1 MKKSSVIII
10 AFFLLLYVAPL
21 CVRPMVFPDE
31 FRYAEI
37 AREMLTS
44 GDWVVPHLDGL
55 RYFEKPVLGHWLN
68 AIAIGMF
75 GENSFA
81 ARFFSALAAGAMA
94 LMVFVL
100 ARNYA
105 GTHLAGT
112 LAAAVLLTCV
122 EVFAV
127 CTFSVL
133 DGMFSAFMT
142 AAAGMFFMAY
152 MTDSAGKRAGLLALF
167 GVFCGLGFLTKGFL
181 AFAIMGVTIIAFL
194 LWQGRTHK
202 LLRAWWIPAATL
214 VSVIL
219 PWCVMINLREG
230 DFWRYFFWT
239 EHISRFLSPQSGQ
252 HAKPSW
258 FYVPYILGG
267 SFPWLFVL
275 PAAMTGLK
283 EMRLKNPLVRFS
295 LCWLVFPFLLMSAS
309 SGKLGTYVL
318 PCFPPLVI
326 LMTVGLLKYFA
337 VGEKRSFAI
346 AAYLPAGMAAALL
359 AALILS
365 QTALADFRLFGQYET
380 WKAVLAA
387 VGLLVFALFLLCAG
401 RAADYRRKLAYF
413 ALSPVVLMFC
423 VHFVIPDRLIEA
435 KAPGRF
441 LRQYEGRIS
450 SNVLLVSDNYLV
462 SAVCWS
468 YRRDDVFLLGK
479 AGELEYGLSYDDS
492 KHRLLNIDQVKELM
506 TRRSGK
512 ERIAMVLNAKRYEE
526 YKGLLPKPVFEK
538 SDGHFVFAEF
548 SLQTR

>member
-21 CVRPMVFPDE
+21 GVRPMVFPDE

-44 GDWVVPHLDGL
+44 GDWVVPRLDGL

-75 GENSFA
+75 GENAFA

-105 GTHLAGT
+105 GILLAGT
-112 LAAAVLLTCV
+112 LAAAMLLTCV

-127 CTFSVL
+127 STFSVL

-142 AAAGMFFMAY
+142 VALGMFFMAY
-152 MTDSAGKRAGLLALF
+152 MADKPRKRMGFFALF
-167 GVFCGLGFLTKGFL
+167 GISCGLGFLTKGFL
-181 AFAIMGVTIIAFL
+181 AFAIVGVTIIAFL

-219 PWCVMINLREG
+219 PWCVMIQLREG

-239 EHISRFLSPQSGQ
+239 EHINRFLSPQNGQ
-252 HAKPSW
+252 HAEPFW

-318 PCFPPLVI
+318 PCFPPFVI
-326 LMTVGLLKYFA
+326 LVTVGLLKSFA

-346 AAYLPAGMAAALL
+346 AAYLLAGIVASLL
-359 AALILS
+359 AALFLS
-365 QTALADFRLFGQYET
+365 QTFLADFRLFEQYET
-380 WKAVLAA
+380 PKAVLAA
-387 VGLLVFALFLLCAG
+387 VGLLAFALFLLCAA
-401 RAADYRRKLAYF
+401 RAADFPRKLAYF
-413 ALSPVVLMFC
+413 ALSPVVFMFC
-423 VHFVIPDRLIEA
+423 LHFAIPDRLIEK
-435 KAPGRF
+435 KAPERF
-441 LRQYEGRIS
+441 LRQYEGRIT

-462 SAVCWS
+462 SAVCWC
-468 YRRDDVFLLGK
+468 YKRDDVFILGR
-479 AGELEYGLSYDDS
+479 AGELEYGLEYADS
-492 KHRLLNIDQVKELM
+492 KHRLLNIDQLRQLM
-506 TRRSGK
+506 TGRSDK

-526 YKGLLPKPVFEK
+526 HKGLLPRPVFEK
-538 SDGHFVFAEF
+538 IDDHFVFAEF
-548 SLQTR
+548 SPQTR